1 VWALFG
7 AKGGVGTSVVAAALA
22 VAVARERG
30 ATLLVDLAGDQPAIF
45 GVAADTAGID
55 GWLTVAEQPEI
66 GALARLEVELTPTL
80 TLLSGANGVA
90 SDVSEAR
97 LNALALELAGDP
109 RTLIVDAGRVD
120 DGRWRAV
127 VARCSHRLL
136 VTRCC
141 YLALR
146 RSASI
151 EVPVTGVVVIVEPG
165 RVIRPSDVEPAVGV
179 PVVAEV
185 ALDPKVAR
193 SVDSG
198 LLAQRLPARLARS
211 LAGVW
216 R

>member
-1 VWALFG
+1 
-7 AKGGVGTSVVAAALA
+7 
-22 VAVARERG
+22 
-30 ATLLVDLAGDQPAIF
+30 LVDLAGDQSAIF
-45 GVAADTAGID
+45 GVASETVGID
-55 GWLTVAEQPEI
+55 GWLTVADQPEL
-66 GALARLEVELTPTL
+66 GALAGFELEVTPTL
-80 TLLSGANGVA
+80 SLLSGASDVR

-97 LNALALELAGDP
+97 LDALALELAGDP
-109 RTLIVDAGRVD
+109 RPLIVDAGRVD

-127 VARCSHRLL
+127 VGRCSHRLL

-146 RSASI
+146 RSAST
-151 EVPVTGVVVIVEPG
+151 EVPVTGVVLIVEPG
-165 RVIRPSDVEPAVGV
+165 RVIRPSDVETAVGV

-185 ALDPKVAR
+185 ALDPRVAR